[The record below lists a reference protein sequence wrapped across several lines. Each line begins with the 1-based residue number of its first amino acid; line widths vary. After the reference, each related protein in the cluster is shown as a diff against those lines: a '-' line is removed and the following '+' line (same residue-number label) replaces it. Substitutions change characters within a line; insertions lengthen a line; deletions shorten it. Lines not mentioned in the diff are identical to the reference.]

1 MKLVCESKRKQRKGG
16 GEWEISIFTE
26 SNKTKTQKES
36 SDYIPS
42 HYCDEI
48 KFLQL
53 ELEMPHSHYV

>member
-1 MKLVCESKRKQRKGG
+1 MWIQKKTEKGG
-16 GEWEISIFTE
+16 RQISVFTE
-26 SNKTKTQKES
+26 SNKIKTQKES

-53 ELEMPHSHYV
+53 ELEMSYSHYV